1 MKKHMLA
8 ASLLIMT
15 LGLAACSPKAPAETT
30 PAETTAAATT
40 AETTAAVETETE
52 EEEVEEASVDGVITK
67 IDSNVVT
74 IKNSEDDKETA
85 YDISKAEVIG
95 DYELSVGDEVEV
107 TFAEGSTGDVISAIA
122 LEVYTS
128 VIEENSD
135 PKISGT
141 VEESAD
147 STVSLKTEDGETY
160 SFSTSNSYI
169 VSKSGIKPGVNA
181 EVTYL
186 GDLEDTDPIPMAIKV
201 VTEDS
206 FDSEDAKIN
215 AFRGT
220 IDQLTG
226 NDFTAETEDGNY
238 FSCTAEADVDLSSF
252 KKGDTVLITYSGP
265 LTAKVIAVT
274 NVEK

>member
-1 MKKHMLA
+1 MKRHMLA
-8 ASLLIMT
+8 TSLLIMT

-30 PAETTAAATT
+30 PAETT
-40 AETTAAVETETE
+40 TTAATEAATVAETETS
-52 EEEVEEASVDGVITK
+52 EEEVEEVSVDGVITK
-67 IDSNVVT
+67 IDSDVVT
-74 IKNSEDDKETA
+74 IKNSEDDTETS

-95 DYELSVGDEVEV
+95 DYDLSVGDEVEV

-135 PKISGT
+135 PKVSGT

-147 STVSLKTEDGETY
+147 NTLSLKTEDGETY
-160 SFSTSNSYI
+160 SFSTANSYI
-169 VSKSGIKPGVNA
+169 VSKDGIKAGVNA
-181 EVTYL
+181 EITYL

-206 FDSEDAKIN
+206 FDTKDAEIN
-215 AFRGT
+215 AFKGT

-226 NDFTAETEDGNY
+226 NDFTVDTEDGNY
-238 FSCTAEADVDLSSF
+238 FSCTAEEGVDLSSF
-252 KKGDTVLITYSGP
+252 SKGDTVLITYTGP

>member
-1 MKKHMLA
+1 MKKQMLA
-8 ASLLIMT
+8 TSLLIMA
-15 LGLAACSPKAPAETT
+15 LGLSACSPKAPAETT
-30 PAETTAAATT
+30 PAETTTSAA
-40 AETTAAVETETE
+40 AETTTAAETETS
-52 EEEVEEASVDGVITK
+52 EEEVEEVSVDGVITK
-67 IDSNVVT
+67 IEADVVT
-74 IKNSEDDKETA
+74 IKNSEDDTEA
-85 YDISKAEVIG
+85 SYDISKAEVIG

-107 TFAEGSTGDVISAIA
+107 TFAEGSAGDVISAIS

-135 PKISGT
+135 PKVSGSIEKSENDT
-141 VEESAD
+141 L
-147 STVSLKTEDGETY
+147 SLKTEDGETY
-160 SFSTSNSYI
+160 TFSTANSYV
-169 VSKSGIKPGVNA
+169 VSKDGMKAGVNA
-181 EVTYL
+181 EITYL

-215 AFRGT
+215 AFKGT

-226 NDFTAETEDGNY
+226 NDFTAETADGNY
-238 FSCTAEADVDLSSF
+238 FSCTAEEGVDLSSF
-252 KKGDTVLITYSGP
+252 NKGDTVLITYAGP